1 VKCIQIVD
9 GALNWTCS
17 IFAAIDEELALL
29 FPEPEEEIQ
38 FAGDLAQLP
47 AR

>member
-1 VKCIQIVD
+1 MKCIQIVN

-17 IFAAIDEELALL
+17 IFAATDEEFALL

-38 FAGDLAQLP
+38 LAGDLAQLP